1 VFNLKLNVLKSDESV
16 PDLQYAKPGDVAFD
30 LRNNESEYVLIPMEH
45 KIFKTGISMEIPE
58 GFVGNIRDRSGMA
71 GKFAIHVLGG
81 IIDPGYRGEIGVVLI
96 NLSPKDFTV
105 EHHMRIAQMLIQPVA
120 IVDFE
125 NVKELSTTERGAGGF
140 GSTGHK

>member
-1 VFNLKLNVLKSDESV
+1 MKLKILKSDESV

-30 LRNNESEYVLIPMEH
+30 LRNNEPEYTLKPMEH

-58 GFVGNIRDRSGMA
+58 GYVGNIRDRSGMA

-96 NLSPKDFTV
+96 NLSSKDFVV
-105 EHHMRIAQMLIQPVA
+105 EKHMRIAQMLIQPVE
-120 IVDFE
+120 IVDFD
-125 NVKELSTTERGAGGF
+125 NVDSLSSTERGDGGF